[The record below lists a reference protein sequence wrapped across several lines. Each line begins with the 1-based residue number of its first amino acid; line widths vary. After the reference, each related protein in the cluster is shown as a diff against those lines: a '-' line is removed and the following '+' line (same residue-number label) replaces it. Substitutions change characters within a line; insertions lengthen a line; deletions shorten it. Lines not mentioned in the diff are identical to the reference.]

1 VSQEVKEDEM
11 DIPRVVSPAE
21 WLAARKDLLAREKE
35 ATHAKDAVDTARREL
50 PMTEVTKDYTFTGPG
65 GQASLADLFDGRRQ
79 LVTYHFMWRHAE
91 SGFPGDDQGCP
102 TCSFLADSIGHLS
115 HLHACD
121 TTLVLVSRAPIA
133 SIERFEKR
141 MGWQVPWYSSAG
153 SDFNYDFHVSFDEGK
168 APLEYNYKDKETL
181 ERVAPYIRSGAD
193 GPGVSVFVRE
203 GDRVFH
209 TYSAYERGLDSLL
222 GTYRWLELTPL
233 GRQRHVIEFPYH
245 DTYDQES

>member
-1 VSQEVKEDEM
+1 M

-35 ATHAKDAVDTARREL
+35 ATHAKDAVDAARRAL
-50 PMTEVTKDYTFTGPG
+50 PVTEVTKDYTLTGPG
-65 GQASLADLFDGRRQ
+65 GQVSLADLFDGRRQ
-79 LVTYHFMWRHAE
+79 LITYHFMWRHAE
-91 SGFPGDDQGCP
+91 SGFPGEDQGCP
-102 TCSFLADSIGHLS
+102 TCSFLVDSIGDVS

-121 TTLVLVSRAPIA
+121 TTLVLVSRAPA
-133 SIERFEKR
+133 GSIERFKKR

-153 SDFNYDFHVSFDEGK
+153 SDFNYDFHVSFDESR

-181 ERVAPYIRSGAD
+181 EREAPYIRSGAD
-193 GPGVSVFVRE
+193 GPGVSVFVRD

-222 GTYRWLELTPL
+222 GTYRWLELAPL
-233 GRQRHVIEFPYH
+233 GRQRHVIEFPHH
-245 DTYDQES
+245 DAYGQHS